1 MSKIAK
7 AIVGAIVAGVGSV
20 GTGIL
25 TAASDD
31 GIVQSE
37 WWIILGGTLVAT
49 SGAFGAVWATPN
61 AQP

>member
-1 MSKIAK
+1 MTKIAK
-7 AIVGAIVAGVGSV
+7 ALIGAVVAGVGAI

-25 TAASDD
+25 TAAQDN
-31 GIVQSE
+31 GITQSE